1 MIILKNQVA
10 MSELEEEIEIILS
23 QKTLKAK
30 VKRRFNFIEKKLT
43 EVVQKIEQ
51 QRKIVHK
58 EYYDITVLESN
69 TISSIF
75 YKWFND
81 LELQLEKE
89 RQEYLM
95 AILLLNSLE
104 EEEKILSYE
113 SKILSEKYKSINVDE
128 NRLNELY
135 KIKEQKIIYSG
146 GKQKEIIKEKNL
158 QIDNLNSRN
167 REIMEAINATN
178 ETLAVFE
185 KIHHYLNLVNDWGYM
200 DSGGSGNNSSYKKLR
215 FIDVNRKLILEA
227 QHSMEILAKELED
240 LYTRPVIHLNIK
252 DFDGFISIFYR
263 HLITDWILRRK
274 MNNAINSIIQNI
286 DSLTTLNMML
296 HAEKNKNIKEIERLK
311 KQKEKLLM
319 K

>member
-1 MIILKNQVA
+1 

-104 EEEKILSYE
+104 EEEKILTYE

-200 DSGGSGNNSSYKKLR
+200 DSGGSGSNSSYKKLR

-296 HAEKNKNIKEIERLK
+296 HAEKNKNIKEIEKLK

>member
-1 MIILKNQVA
+1 

-104 EEEKILSYE
+104 EEEKILTYE

-128 NRLNELY
+128 NRLSELY
-135 KIKEQKIIYSG
+135 KIKERKILYSG
-146 GKQKEIIKEKNL
+146 GEQKEIIKEKNH

-178 ETLAVFE
+178 ETLAIFE

-200 DSGGSGNNSSYKKLR
+200 DSGGSGSNSSYKKLR

-240 LYTRPVIHLNIK
+240 LYTRPVIHLSIK

-296 HAEKNKNIKEIERLK
+296 HAEKNKNIKEIEKLK

>member
-1 MIILKNQVA
+1 

-104 EEEKILSYE
+104 EEEKILTYE

-128 NRLNELY
+128 NRLSELY
-135 KIKEQKIIYSG
+135 KIKERKILYSG
-146 GKQKEIIKEKNL
+146 GEQKEIIKEKNH

-178 ETLAVFE
+178 ETLEIFK

-200 DSGGSGNNSSYKKLR
+200 DSGGSGSNSSYKKLR

-296 HAEKNKNIKEIERLK
+296 HAEKNKNIKEIEKLK

>member
-1 MIILKNQVA
+1 

-128 NRLNELY
+128 NRLSELY
-135 KIKEQKIIYSG
+135 KIKERKILYSG
-146 GKQKEIIKEKNL
+146 GEQKEIIKEKNH

-200 DSGGSGNNSSYKKLR
+200 DSGGSGSNSSYKKLR

>member
-1 MIILKNQVA
+1 

-128 NRLNELY
+128 NRLSELY
-135 KIKEQKIIYSG
+135 KIKERKILYSG
-146 GKQKEIIKEKNL
+146 GEQKEIIKEKNH

>member
-1 MIILKNQVA
+1 